1 MSHDIDVLA
10 HEIIQIIPQIARTLA
25 AEFRQSGRS
34 MTPGNLQLMFI
45 LLDGPSSLSG
55 LAELHNV
62 SLPTMS
68 RTVSRLEKI
77 GWVERRSNPSD
88 RRVTLIALTEDGR
101 RRLIEMSEVAQET
114 FRKALESTSTSD
126 RELLSAGLDVMR
138 RTFDLYLYDTE
149 RD

>member
-1 MSHDIDVLA
+1 MAHDINLLA
-10 HEIIQIIPQIARTLA
+10 QEIIQIIPQIARTLA

-34 MTPGNLQLMFI
+34 MTPGNLQLMFM
-45 LLDGPSSLSG
+45 LLEGPSSLSE

-77 GWVERRSNPSD
+77 GWVERRSDPSD
-88 RRVTLIALTEDGR
+88 RRVTLIILTEDGR
-101 RRLIEMSEVAQET
+101 RRLMEMSEVAQET
-114 FRKALESTSTSD
+114 FRKALESTSASD